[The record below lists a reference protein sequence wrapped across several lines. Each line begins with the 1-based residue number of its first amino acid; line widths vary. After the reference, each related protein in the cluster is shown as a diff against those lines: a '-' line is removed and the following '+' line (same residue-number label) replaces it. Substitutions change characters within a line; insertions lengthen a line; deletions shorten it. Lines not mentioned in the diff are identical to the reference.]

1 MTALPIRKPNR
12 LKEYDYG
19 TNGAY
24 FITICTE
31 NRRNMLC
38 DIVGGG
44 DLDAPQVRLTDIGKI
59 TEKYILSMET
69 IDGLYV
75 QKYVIMPN
83 HIHLL
88 LQISDDGAPRSVS
101 LRLGHLAVLT
111 VHRTVIHCRS
121 AAKATS
127 PTAAKIP
134 CAIAALKRFI
144 HKDAGVKIFQRNYH
158 DHIIRN
164 EWDYEEI
171 WKYIDENPLKWMLDE
186 YYQT

>member
-88 LQISDDGAPRSVS
+88 LQISDDGAPGSS
-101 LRLGHLAVLT
+101 P
-111 VHRTVIHCRS
+111 
-121 AAKATS
+121 

-144 HKDAGVKIFQRNYH
+144 HKDAGVKIFQRNYP

-164 EWDYEEI
+164 EHDYEEI
-171 WKYIDENPLKWMLDE
+171 WQYIDTNPLKWSLDK
-186 YYQT
+186 YYET